1 MVVIV
6 SALRMVIPTPQ
17 GVYLLVE
24 KIIRLRCACPATH
37 LAKTAKTV

>member
-24 KIIRLRCACPATH
+24 KIRLRCACPATH